1 MEMIEKIRELFIVR
15 DDTFAIQLDDGT
27 YNRVN
32 EHLTDDIILKHL
44 NREITIAVY
53 QLDNNSL
60 IKWVCFDFDKNKY
73 DALKLFE
80 YLKSHEK
87 YKEGCAIEDT
97 GGRGA
102 HVWIFFNPPIP
113 ASVGKFLASEI
124 VKNVGVEC
132 EIFPKQDDV
141 SGGFG
146 SCVRLPFGVHR
157 KYGKKSILLEPLSLD
172 EIKAINIPNSE
183 IEEILESLKAE
194 EEESKKVV
202 TGLVPWWVECKAFDR
217 IIRGDID
224 EGTRNECGFWI
235 VRLFR
240 NSGFPSWLTEA
251 ALDVWNQHLRKPL
264 PNREISN
271 IVKSVYKRGYSVG
284 QLSLKKNDITKQYC
298 EGCVK
303 PVCSPK
309 RKIEKNEKTKLIK
322 PYGVF

>member
-1 MEMIEKIRELFIVR
+1 MIEKIRELFIVR

-44 NREITIAVY
+44 NGEITIAVY

-87 YKEGCAIEDT
+87 YRKSCIIEDT

-102 HVWIFFNPPIP
+102 HVWIFFNPTIP

-124 VKNVGVEC
+124 IKNVEVEC
-132 EIFPKQDDV
+132 EIFPKQDNIFEGV
-141 SGGFG
+141 GN
-146 SCVRLPFGVHR
+146 CVRLPFGVHR
-157 KYGKKSILLEPLSLD
+157 KYGRRSIILEPPSLD
-172 EIKAINIPNSE
+172 EIEAAYIPSSE
-183 IEEILESLKAE
+183 IEEILESLKNEVE
-194 EEESKKVV
+194 ENKKVV
-202 TGLVPWWVECKAFDR
+202 TGLVPWWVDCKAFDR
-217 IIRGDID
+217 IIRGDVD
-224 EGTRNECGFWI
+224 EGSRNECGFW
-235 VRLFR
+235 VARLFR
-240 NSGFPSWLTEA
+240 NSGFPSWLAET
-251 ALDVWNQHLRKPL
+251 ALEVWNQHLRKPL
-264 PNREISN
+264 SNREITS
-271 IVKSVYKRGYSVG
+271 IVKSVYRRGYSIG
-284 QLSLKKNDITKQYC
+284 QLSLKKNELTKQYC

-303 PVCSPK
+303 PVCLPK
-309 RKIEKNEKTKLIK
+309 RKIEKSEKPKLIK